1 MRWESRR
8 RKERGDT
15 ATVRPKRDAAPAG
28 YTGSQQT
35 VQRPDLS
42 PSSSDSHDVPSRS
55 RVSCIIDSPLAVVLA
70 TARIEWVRLFFSLA
84 ASEDCVS
91 RRATSTSAAR
101 TPSYRHRRRRL
112 FHQRALMFRSLSLSL
127 SSSLFL
133 ALRVTLFLP
142 FSSWQLFSRTCS
154 GQLLLSFDSR
164 AGNASPTERGR
175 CENFKVKVY
184 VTVAKVVA
192 RFSPMKNLT
201 KYDELSDR
209 AARVN

>member
-101 TPSYRHRRRRL
+101 TPSYRHRRRRP

-127 SSSLFL
+127 SLFLSLSRITGDVISSFFFLTVIFPNVLRSAASLFWL
-133 ALRVTLFLP
+133 PVMHLPRREADVKISKWKFTWPWQKLCRSLFTDEK
-142 FSSWQLFSRTCS
+142 S
-154 GQLLLSFDSR
+154 
-164 AGNASPTERGR
+164 
-175 CENFKVKVY
+175 Y
-184 VTVAKVVA
+184 
-192 RFSPMKNLT
+192 